1 MRPGPI
7 APAFLFEEGNL
18 KFNRILVALSLVALL
33 IAPMPSHSQTVPPGV
48 VEAAP
53 VLNVPGISAIGS
65 PTFVTPPAKQGGI
78 INIGQA
84 FNEAAAPYIDA
95 AVNALILGLIGLA
108 AAWFKKKTG
117 HDIDA
122 NLRDGFTRGLQNQAG
137 SLLADGKVWMA
148 DKTLK
153 VNSLALGDAANNLL
167 KSLPDA
173 EKRFGLTPQFV
184 EERIVDMLPQIAA
197 GAAMVAQAHTDSPST
212 TEKPQPPAAP
222 TGSDT
227 ATAKMG

>member
-33 IAPMPSHSQTVPPGV
+33 IAPMPSHSQTVPPGA

-95 AVNALILGLIGLA
+95 AVNALLLGLVGFA
-108 AAWFKKKTG
+108 AKWWKDKTG
-117 HDIDA
+117 TDLDK
-122 NLRDGFTRGLQNQAG
+122 NLRDGLVRGLQNQAG
-137 SLLADGKVWMA
+137 SLLADGKVWMQ
-148 DKTLK
+148 DKTLQ
-153 VNSLALGDAANNLL
+153 VNSPALAAAANNLL

-173 EKRFGLTPQFV
+173 EKRFGLTPEFV
-184 EERIVDMLPQIAA
+184 KERIVDMIPQVSA
-197 GAAMVAQAHTDSPST
+197 GAAIVAQAHTDTPPV
-212 TEKPQPPAAP
+212 EKPQPPAEA
-222 TGSDT
+222 TGPDV